1 MPNGV
6 ESTGVINS
14 SQSEDVEVEI
24 DEREE
29 VDEIEDLVEK
39 PLGLE
44 LEVSSYS
51 ASELQFIKVL
61 APQSNEEKE
70 VVGERHQVVWGVP
83 GSLSILVMGS
93 SVHPPDARVSSNH
106 SPRTSR
112 YSSTS
117 SSWHSKSSCSIGM
130 IPVERP

>member
-51 ASELQFIKVL
+51 ASELEFIKVL

-70 VVGERHQVVWGVP
+70 VVGERHQVV
-83 GSLSILVMGS
+83 
-93 SVHPPDARVSSNH
+93 
-106 SPRTSR
+106 
-112 YSSTS
+112 
-117 SSWHSKSSCSIGM
+117 
-130 IPVERP
+130 